1 MASGKGRLISA
12 LGGLLLR
19 DAEIT
24 AVEGIGA
31 HFRRVEL
38 RGAALAGRE
47 WQPGDKVQ
55 VLLPS
60 VDMRTYTPM
69 RWDRDTGATQ
79 LLLYAHDDN
88 TRSGDENPGAAW
100 ARTVAPRD
108 RVRLI
113 GPQRSL
119 EPPPARP
126 LLVFG
131 DETSFAVARTL
142 GSNAT
147 SVEAVLEVGN
157 PTEAVTVLDAIGV
170 ATRTLYPRTP
180 HDSHLTAVA
189 DHLAA
194 TLQRDPRTAL
204 LLTGRAQS
212 IQRLRALLRDTPAQ
226 KASATRAYWSVG
238 KRGLD

>member
-19 DAEIT
+19 DAEVS
-24 AVEGIGA
+24 AVDELGP

-38 RGAALAGRE
+38 RGDALCGRA

-69 RWDRDTGATQ
+69 CWDRDAGRTE
-79 LLLYAHDDN
+79 LLLYCHDG
-88 TRSGDENPGAAW
+88 SMGGDTNPGAAW
-100 ARTVAPRD
+100 ARAVRTGETVRF
-108 RVRLI
+108 L

-119 EPPPARP
+119 EAPTSRP
-126 LLVFG
+126 LVVFG
-131 DETSFAVARTL
+131 DETSFAVARAL
-142 GSNAT
+142 GVNAT
-147 SVEAVLEVGN
+147 PVEAVFEVAH
-157 PTEAVTVLDAIGV
+157 PTEAATVLDTIGV
-170 ATRTLYPRTP
+170 ATRALYPRTP

-189 DHLAA
+189 DHLA
-194 TLQRDPRTAL
+194 TTMQRDPRTAL

-212 IQRLRALLRDTPAQ
+212 IQRLRTLLRDNQAAR
-226 KASATRAYWSVG
+226 ASATRAYWSVG